1 MSIKI
6 LTYHEWLNKNWKP
19 AIKDCNHFSNL
30 LTAIHFYSQ
39 YYEKETKKECRL
51 IPKRKAHDKKW
62 ITKKKK
68 NQSVKNSLKA

>member
-1 MSIKI
+1 LCETKKI
-6 LTYHEWLNKNWKP
+6 LTYHEWLNKNWEP

-30 LTAIHFYSQ
+30 LAAIHFYSQ

-62 ITKKKK
+62 ITK
-68 NQSVKNSLKA
+68 